1 MSRSVSTPS
10 PSCIT
15 YAPCEAQIRVAGA
28 RSASRSDCRL
38 VLGVAPGRFG
48 SRLRS
53 PCGGYGGEVS
63 DEPRSGTG
71 TIIPDTKDWT
81 WVVELRCPECD
92 FDAGSVR
99 PQDVAERLRQ
109 ELPLWRDVLTG
120 DDPGQRPEPTIWS
133 PLEYAC
139 HVRDV
144 LVLYDRRLH
153 LMLDEEDPQF
163 DNWDQDE
170 TAVDQDYGSQQPG
183 VVLDEIEAAGDT
195 LVSSLLDVGDDQ
207 WERPGRRSDGA
218 VFTLDTFVRYMLH
231 DIVHHGWDVRGDGET
246 TD

>member
-1 MSRSVSTPS
+1 MSDESRSN
-10 PSCIT
+10 
-15 YAPCEAQIRVAGA
+15 
-28 RSASRSDCRL
+28 
-38 VLGVAPGRFG
+38 
-48 SRLRS
+48 
-53 PCGGYGGEVS
+53 
-63 DEPRSGTG
+63 TG

-99 PQDVAERLRQ
+99 PQDVAERVHQ
-109 ELPLWRDVLTG
+109 ELPLWREVLTG
-120 DDPGQRPEPTIWS
+120 ADPAVRPDAAIWS

-144 LVLYDRRLH
+144 LGLYDRLLH
-153 LMLDEEDPQF
+153 LMLDEDDPQF

-170 TAVDQDYGSQQPG
+170 TAVDQDYGKQEPRT
-183 VVLDEIEAAGDT
+183 VIAEIEAAGAT
-195 LVSSLLDVGDDQ
+195 LVSSLRAVADDQ

-231 DIVHHGWDVRGDGET
+231 DIVHHGWDVRGGGEA